1 MKIIVTL
8 ILFLSTFFAQTTL
21 CYKNDVLENTID
33 KEVLLDGG
41 ECLSS
46 YSKKDMIRDGW
57 KLTSSNSVKKDGKYN
72 HIFIFSKQDNTNGRV
87 LPKLYYKK
95 TYTKISQTTQSTAKI
110 NLAYLKVGQ
119 SGAVVKK
126 VGDKYLIV
134 SSATVINSNKEGST
148 IKFIDIDLLKQK
160 ALPTSTLTP
169 SNGDTFVL
177 NHLYNTSLLI
187 VPNTKAKK
195 MILQNYKKQNFLSE
209 DFFAS
214 YLKLTST
221 PIPLKEDILK
231 FCKKNQIGTIY
242 IVVKNKLYILDALSF
257 TIIDTIDIA
266 VNDNR
271 TQMPFYTNIQDIE
284 GGLFNSNFGLDT
296 VMKFVSKLN
305 LYDPNYNANEKT
317 TQKVTKV
324 EKIDPNAKYNDYNK
338 HYLNMLGKL

>member
-1 MKIIVTL
+1 LKIILTL
-8 ILFLSTFFAQTTL
+8 ILFLSTIFAQTTL
-21 CYKNDVLENTID
+21 CYKNDTLENTLD
-33 KEVLLDGG
+33 KDVLLDGG

-46 YSKKDMIRDGW
+46 YSRKDMIRDGW
-57 KLTSSNSVKKDGKYN
+57 KLTSSNFIQKGDKYN
-72 HIFIFSKQDNTNGRV
+72 HIFVFAKEDTSNVRV

-95 TYTKISQTTQSTAKI
+95 TYTKIEQTTQNTAKI

-119 SGAVVKK
+119 SGAIVKK

-134 SSATVINSNKEGST
+134 SSATVIDSNKNGST
-148 IKFIDIDLLKQK
+148 IKFIDIDLLKQE

-195 MILQNYKKQNFLSE
+195 MIIENYNKQNFLSE

-214 YLKLTST
+214 YLKLTNT
-221 PIPLKEDILK
+221 PIPLKKDIQD
-231 FCKKNQIGTIY
+231 FCQKQQIGTVY
-242 IVVKNKLYILDALSF
+242 IVVRNNLYILDALSF

-266 VNDNR
+266 VNDGR
-271 TQMPFYTNIQDIE
+271 TQMPFYTKIE
-284 GGLFNSNFGLDT
+284 EIEEGIFGGDFGLGT
-296 VMKFVSKLN
+296 VIELASKIN
-305 LYDPNYNANEKT
+305 LYDPDYNPNENKT
-317 TQKVTKV
+317 NTKQEV
-324 EKIDPNAKYNDYNK
+324 EQIDPNEKFDDYNK

>member
-1 MKIIVTL
+1 LKIIVTL
-8 ILFLSTFFAQTTL
+8 ILFLSTIFAQTTL
-21 CYKNDVLENTID
+21 CYKNDVLENTIN

-57 KLTSSNSVKKDGKYN
+57 KLTSTNFAKKDGKYN
-72 HIFIFSKQDNTNGRV
+72 HIFIFSKKNESNIRV

-95 TYTKISQTTQSTAKI
+95 TYTKISQTTQKTARI
-110 NLAYLKVGQ
+110 SLAYLKVGQ
-119 SGAVVKK
+119 SGAIVKK

-134 SSATVINSNKEGST
+134 SYATVINSNKEGST
-148 IKFIDIDLLKQK
+148 IKFIDIDLLQQE

-187 VPNTKAKK
+187 VPNSKAKK
-195 MILQNYKKQNFLSE
+195 MILQNYKKQNFLNE

-214 YLKLTST
+214 HLKLTNT
-221 PIPLKEDILK
+221 PIPLKKDILE
-231 FCKKNQIGTIY
+231 FCKKQQIGTIY
-242 IVVKNKLYILDALSF
+242 MVVKNKLYILDALSF

-266 VNDNR
+266 VNDSK
-271 TQMPFYTNIQDIE
+271 TQMPFYTKIEDIE

-305 LYDPNYNANEKT
+305 LYDPNYNSNEKT
-317 TQKVTKV
+317 TQKVNKI
-324 EKIDPNAKYNDYNK
+324 EKIDPNAKYDNYNK